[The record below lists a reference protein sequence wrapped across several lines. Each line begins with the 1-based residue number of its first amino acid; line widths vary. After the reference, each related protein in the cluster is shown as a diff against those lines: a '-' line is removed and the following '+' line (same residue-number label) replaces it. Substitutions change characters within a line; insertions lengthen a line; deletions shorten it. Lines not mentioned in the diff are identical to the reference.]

1 MVVSLS
7 ECRTRHEG
15 TRGCQGERRSS
26 QRGLLYALRRA
37 GRGTEFGRGDPGW
50 CDGDDGCRREGG
62 RGIPGAAR
70 TARVT
75 IPHFWWLMTFSSLSR
90 A

>member
-1 MVVSLS
+1 MTVAHDMRAREAAKARGEAHS
-7 ECRTRHEG
+7 EAE
-15 TRGCQGERRSS
+15 
-26 QRGLLYALRRA
+26 ALRRA

-50 CDGDDGCRREGG
+50 CDGDNGYRREGG
-62 RGIPGAAR
+62 GGIAGAVR
-70 TARVT
+70 TARET